1 MGRCKSTL
9 LWIRRGKEMKDPLSR
24 KMIMFLMLLKTQYE
38 MISLQEVWVTQ
49 ALTSDCRERRKLL
62 LQIKNR
68 NRVDSVVIV

>member
-1 MGRCKSTL
+1 
-9 LWIRRGKEMKDPLSR
+9 MKDPFSR

-49 ALTSDCRERRKLL
+49 ALTSDCRERRMFL